1 MVVIQKA
8 VYLQCSNEAASKYK
22 HYMTNQDIKK
32 ATLEQ
37 LRGELKS
44 CLNLALKIQEQI
56 ESKELSLNKS

>member
-1 MVVIQKA
+1 MIT
-8 VYLQCSNEAASKYK
+8 YNLM
-22 HYMTNQDIKK
+22 MTNQDIKK